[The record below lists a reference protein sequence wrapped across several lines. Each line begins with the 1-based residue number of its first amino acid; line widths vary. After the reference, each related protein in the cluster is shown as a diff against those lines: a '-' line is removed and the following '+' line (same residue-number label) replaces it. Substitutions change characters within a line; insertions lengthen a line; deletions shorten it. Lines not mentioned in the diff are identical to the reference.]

1 MDVAAHRQ
9 LTTILSPFLSKTLNQ
24 ENLFFDTPRNTLSS
38 QLSVLRLRLLN
49 KDARCIVSLKSKPT
63 LVDGV
68 SRVEEDEEELDP
80 CVARACVKD
89 PMSCLSKSEFEELCN
104 LWMSCGVITTQAIV
118 EKQGRSSSM
127 QFFFFLPRN
136 EILRPYIIGNGYDYY
151 YSFHRQRSRVHS
163 TKDAKSSTLCNHKQ
177 PESSRT
183 TKSSSPRSK

>member
-1 MDVAAHRQ
+1 MEPVTEVTRHGVISKIDEKKHFVTLRLQDVAAHRQ

-89 PMSCLSKSEFEELCN
+89 PMRLAK
-104 LWMSCGVITTQAIV
+104 
-118 EKQGRSSSM
+118 
-127 QFFFFLPRN
+127 N
-136 EILRPYIIGNGYDYY
+136 ESRILK
-151 YSFHRQRSRVHS
+151 RVKGS
-163 TKDAKSSTLCNHKQ
+163 LGLGKKWDLFV
-177 PESSRT
+177 
-183 TKSSSPRSK
+183 